1 MTDKQSESKLETVS
15 PDLVLK
21 PGAKNDG
28 GTSGGGVELVDSDT
42 SSNAQKS
49 AVNPV
54 LAKTSDSPAGASQTS
69 TLYEE
74 DPSNMVRQARKVR
87 PSPALVSLAEIF
99 DVGVIGAFGA
109 VVTALSVGL
118 IAALIPGTDKSFGAI
133 AGCAVASGLAGFTIF
148 MISALIPIF
157 YPLAALALQIA
168 SGTFVGAVVF
178 DAICSWLGADPTAI
192 PLLACAGSFWL
203 TLVFSVLPIL
213 ACPLYFAISLSSKW
227 QTSLGWS
234 IVGLMVCDENGLRP
248 SFRKAWN
255 RTLLRLWWPIVF
267 PGKLSYSG
275 LIDDWV
281 EEHSKT
287 VLVLKPQNLKAELIK
302 AKDQVQ
308 KSSDKVTVIARN
320 AVIGVGARQLLGQRL
335 QGAAL
340 SAQAVKK
347 MLKPDW
353 PAIILRAESYFMIM
367 LGLLFLGRCNA
378 SFWTQVYYHGFPI
391 ANRSAGSAISTSLL
405 TFFDKNPQVAQFIPM
420 AIALFYLALLVL
432 ARRSTPQILEMTSKG
447 FSVKSSSM
455 RRGKIQKWEDVSSI
469 HLEQGTGKDPEEKWM
484 VFVLDNAAPVK
495 VRLDI
500 IRSISSKEEILRAL
514 ERWAPNAAKDSELL
528 GSLQPPSDYSYTDIW
543 LEALTGPPKR
553 DKLKP
558 LVSGAVLK
566 DNQYRVT
573 EVIAVGG
580 QGSVYLANDCVSNE
594 DVVLKEFVLPVYVD
608 LTVRRKAIERFE
620 KESRLLK
627 QLEHPRIVKLLDYFV
642 EDYRAY
648 MVLEHLSGKNLHH
661 IVKDSGKLSEK
672 DAVSLALQMCEILKY
687 LHGQEPPV
695 VHRDFTPEN
704 LILGTDGTLRLID
717 FNVAQTLDQSATT
730 TGTVVGKP
738 SYLAPE
744 QFRGEPVPLS
754 DIYSMG
760 ATLAYILTGED
771 PTPIAQ
777 SHPAQLNP
785 SIGAGLDQVVAT
797 CTNYDSGLRYQ
808 SIEDIENALRSC

>member
-1 MTDKQSESKLETVS
+1 MTEKDKKTKFQEASQDVI
-15 PDLVLK
+15 LK
-21 PGAKNDG
+21 
-28 GTSGGGVELVDSDT
+28 TSVDDSDIE
-42 SSNAQKS
+42 S
-49 AVNPV
+49 
-54 LAKTSDSPAGASQTS
+54 GASSGEREKISVVAATEREEEKPTDS
-69 TLYEE
+69 MYDE

-109 VVTALSVGL
+109 VVAALSVGI
-118 IAALIPGTDKSFGAI
+118 IASLLPGTDKSFGAI
-133 AGCAVASGLAGFTIF
+133 AGCAFASGLAGFSIF
-148 MISALIPIF
+148 MISSLIPIF

-168 SGTFVGAVVF
+168 SGTFVGAVIL
-178 DAICSWLGADPTAI
+178 DAICSWLGADPTSV
-192 PLLACAGSFWL
+192 PVLATFGSTWL
-203 TLVFSVLPIL
+203 TIIFSLLPVVV
-213 ACPLYFAISLSSKW
+213 CPLYFAISLSSKW

-234 IVGLMVCDENGLRP
+234 IVGLMVCDENGMRP
-248 SFRKAWN
+248 TFAKAWK
-255 RTLLRLWWPIVF
+255 RTFLRLWWPIMF

-281 EEHSKT
+281 EEHSNT
-287 VLVLKPQNLKAELIK
+287 VLILKPQNLKAELIK

-308 KSSDKVTVIARN
+308 KSTDKVTVIARN
-320 AVIGVGARQLLGQRL
+320 AVIGAGARQLFGQRL

-353 PAIILRAESYFMIM
+353 QAIVLRAESYFIIM

-378 SFWTQVYYHGFPI
+378 AFWSQVYYHGFPLSGH
-391 ANRSAGSAISTSLL
+391 ATGSDVVSLL
-405 TFFDKNPQVAQFIPM
+405 MDHPQTAQFVPM
-420 AIALFYLALLVL
+420 AFAAIYLGLLVL
-432 ARRSTPQILEMTSKG
+432 ARRSIPQVLQMTSKG
-447 FSVKSSSM
+447 FTLKSSAINL
-455 RRGKIQKWEDVSSI
+455 KVKLNKWEDVSSV
-469 HLEQGTGKDPEEKWM
+469 HLEQGTGKDPEEKWI
-484 VFVLDNAAPVK
+484 VFVMNNSAPVK

-500 IRSISSKEEILRAL
+500 IRSISSKEEILHAL
-514 ERWAPNAAKDSELL
+514 ERWAPHAAKDSELI

-558 LVSGAVLK
+558 LISGAVLK
-566 DNQYRVT
+566 DNQYKVT

-627 QLEHPRIVKLLDYFV
+627 QLEHPRIVRLLDYFV

-648 MVLEHLSGKNLHH
+648 MVLEHLSGKNLHQV
-661 IVKDSGKLSEK
+661 VKESGKIDEK
-672 DAVSLALQMCEILKY
+672 EALSLALQMCEILKY
-687 LHGQEPPV
+687 LHAQEPPV

-744 QFRGEPVPLS
+744 QFRGEPVPSS

-760 ATLAYILTGED
+760 ATLAYILTGAD
-771 PTPIAQ
+771 PTPISQ
-777 SHPAQLNP
+777 SHPAHLNKAV
-785 SIGAGLDQVVAT
+785 SAGLDQVVAT

>member
-1 MTDKQSESKLETVS
+1 MTEKQTKLQDTTPDVVLKASAEETEAEPGTARAALTVAASKHS
-15 PDLVLK
+15 PD
-21 PGAKNDG
+21 
-28 GTSGGGVELVDSDT
+28 S
-42 SSNAQKS
+42 
-49 AVNPV
+49 
-54 LAKTSDSPAGASQTS
+54 
-69 TLYEE
+69 LYDE

-109 VVTALSVGL
+109 TVAALSVAI
-118 IAALIPGTDKSFGAI
+118 IAALLPGTDKSFAAI
-133 AGCAVASGLAGFTIF
+133 AGCAFASGLAGFSIF

-168 SGTFVGAVVF
+168 SGTFVGTIVL
-178 DAICSWLGADPTAI
+178 DAICAWLGADPASV
-192 PLLACAGSFWL
+192 PLVSTLGSTWL
-203 TLVFSVLPIL
+203 TIVFSLLPIF

-234 IVGLMVCDENGLRP
+234 IVGLMVCDENGMRP
-248 SFRKAWN
+248 SFSKAWN
-255 RTLLRLWWPIVF
+255 RTFLRLWWPIMF

-308 KSSDKVTVIARN
+308 KSTDKVTVIARS
-320 AVIGVGARQLLGQRL
+320 AVIGAGARQLMGQRL

-353 PAIILRAESYFMIM
+353 QAIVLRAESYFVIM

-378 SFWTQVYYHGFPI
+378 AFWTQVYYHGFPI
-391 ANRSAGSAISTSLL
+391 TSHAVGSSLYSFL
-405 TFFDKNPQVAQFIPM
+405 NEHPQTAQFIPM
-420 AIALFYLALLVL
+420 GIAAFYLSLLIL
-432 ARRSTPQILEMTSKG
+432 ARRSIPQILEMTSKG
-447 FSVKSSSM
+447 FTLKSSSFKK
-455 RRGKIQKWEDVSSI
+455 RGLQKWEDVSSI

-484 VFVLDNAAPVK
+484 VFVMNNAAPIK

-514 ERWAPNAAKDSELL
+514 ERWAPHAAKDSELL
-528 GSLQPPSDYSYTDIW
+528 SSLQPPSDYSYTDIW

-566 DNQYRVT
+566 DNQYKVT
-573 EVIAVGG
+573 DVIAVGG

-648 MVLEHLSGKNLHH
+648 MVLEHLNGKNLHQ
-661 IVKDSGKLSEK
+661 IVKESGKVNEK
-672 DAVSLALQMCEILKY
+672 EALSLALQMCEILKY
-687 LHGQEPPV
+687 LHSQEPPV

-717 FNVAQTLDQSATT
+717 FNVAQTLDQAATT

-744 QFRGEPVPLS
+744 QFRGEPMPSS

-771 PTPIAQ
+771 PTPISQ
-777 SHPAQLNP
+777 SHPAQVNP
-785 SIGAGLDQVVAT
+785 AVSAGLDQVVAT